1 MNNPK
6 VKAVYVVF
14 FTFLFLVNIGTAKET
29 ATELSRE
36 ELKIV
41 GQVIKEVEES
51 LRNVRIHSYSLFE
64 RGPSSSGPWE
74 WTPVCLSS
82 TAFLGNTSSNRV
94 RLDIHKI
101 VLEWKHGAA
110 PYLEESYSV
119 SFDGVQGRRKSISS
133 SYNGK
138 TFDRHRGSILPEP
151 PIQLIAGSWYNKMIG
166 IYASLF
172 FHFRNLPAPF
182 PKTFSPHFEAAA
194 DPNYYLLVMGFTD
207 PNYLDV
213 KSGLKFKV
221 VHQELRGIQC
231 IKMAYVQDSS
241 LREWWLDPNRG
252 FALLRHDNLREDKD
266 GNMRVK
272 SSINVTKLGKVA
284 ENIWWPMEAYFVQ
297 CPRGIDKPWERIF
310 YRASKVVAN
319 DPNFDE
325 SVFNITFPE
334 GYLVDDQVTGRK
346 YTVGQE

>member
-14 FTFLFLVNIGTAKET
+14 FTFLFLVNTGTAKGT
-29 ATELSRE
+29 ATELSLE

-41 GQVIKEVEES
+41 GQLIKEVEES
-51 LRNVRIHSYSLFE
+51 LLNVRIDSYSLFE

-151 PIQLIAGSWYNKMIG
+151 PILLTAGSWYNKMIG

-182 PKTFSPHFEAAA
+182 PKTFSSHFEAAA
-194 DPNYYLLVMGFTD
+194 DPNYYLLVMGATD

-213 KSGLKFKV
+213 KSGVKFKV
-221 VHQELRGIQC
+221 VHQELRGMQC
-231 IKMAYVQDSS
+231 IKMAYITDSS
-241 LREWWLDPNRG
+241 LQEWWLDPNRG
-252 FALLRHDNLREDKD
+252 FALLRHDKLREDQD

-272 SSINVTKLGKVA
+272 SSINVTKLEKVA
-284 ENIWWPMEAYFVQ
+284 ENIWWPIEAYFVH
-297 CPRGIDKPWERIF
+297 CPRGIDKPWERIV

-325 SVFNITFPE
+325 SVFTVPFPE
-334 GYLVDDQVTGRK
+334 GYLVDDKVTGRK
-346 YTVGQE
+346 YKVGQQ